1 MKTTAT
7 TLFLSA
13 LSLYATTASAHGRLI
28 KPAGL
33 PNSGPLQDI
42 RVQANNCGQGVT
54 VGGNSVAT
62 FKAGSTQEITWTVDN
77 GDGAG
82 PLAVSF
88 DPTGKGTSFTVPA
101 VMVKQLDGQNGG
113 VPNSFPRGAH
123 VVSFKVPTTTC
134 NKCVMQVR
142 QNIKSNN
149 GFGSCAV
156 VSIV

>member
-1 MKTTAT
+1 MKTTT
-7 TLFLSA
+7 VLSA
-13 LSLYATTASAHGRLI
+13 LALFATSVSAHGRLL

-42 RVQANNCGQGVT
+42 RVATNNCGQGVT
-54 VGGNSVAT
+54 VGGNAVAS
-62 FKAGSTQEITWTVDN
+62 FKAGSTQDITWTVDN

-88 DPTGKGTSFTVPA
+88 DPTGKGTAFSVPA
-101 VMVKQLDGQNGG
+101 TMVKQLDGQNGG

-123 VVSFKVPTTTC
+123 VVSFKVPTTKC

-142 QNIKSNN
+142 QNLQGGKQ

>member
-7 TLFLSA
+7 TFFLSA
-13 LSLYATTASAHGRLI
+13 LSLYASTASAHGRLI

-42 RVQANNCGQGVT
+42 RVAANNCGQGVT
-54 VGGNSVAT
+54 VAGNAVAS

-88 DPTGKGTSFTVPA
+88 DPTGKGTSFSVPA
-101 VMVKQLDGQNGG
+101 VMVKQLEGQNGG
-113 VPNSFPRGAH
+113 VGNDFPRGAH

-142 QNIKSNN
+142 QNIKGNN

>member
-1 MKTTAT
+1 MKTTTA
-7 TLFLSA
+7 LFLSA
-13 LSLYATTASAHGRLI
+13 LSLCAATVSAHGRLVE
-28 KPAGL
+28 PAGL
-33 PNSGPLQDI
+33 PNSGPLKDI
-42 RVQANNCGQGVT
+42 RVPSNGCGDGVT
-54 VGGNSVAT
+54 VSGNAVAT
-62 FKAGSTQEITWTVDN
+62 FKAGSTQQITWTVDN

-88 DPTGKGTSFTVPA
+88 DPTGKGTSFSTTA
-101 VMVKQLDGQNGG
+101 AMVVQLEGSNGG
-113 VPNSFPRGAH
+113 VGNDFPRGNH

-142 QNIKSNN
+142 QSLTGGNN